1 MANVVLAFSF
11 KISAKETLLDSKLA
25 IMSIVSESDF
35 YRYWCETGVRTKLG
49 TFRPMQKQFIT
60 SSSKLESINEIT
72 NTFPFSLVCD

>member
-49 TFRPMQKQFIT
+49 TFRPMQK
-60 SSSKLESINEIT
+60 
-72 NTFPFSLVCD
+72 